1 VAKTNKNKQMKLI
14 VTILLSIFCATSM
27 AQTTEPAPSPI
38 PVIDKSPMDMS
49 TYPTDYP
56 LLKLQGKTTEPLIA
70 RIMYSR
76 PQKSNRVI
84 FGELVEYNTVW
95 RFGANENTEVEFF
108 RDVKINKIVVKKG
121 KYSVFAIPFADKWTI
136 IFNKELNVW
145 GSFKYQASK
154 DLLRVTV
161 PTTITT
167 EIAESFFIYFK
178 KSDKGFSMVSGWDNV
193 QVTLPIIL

>member
-1 VAKTNKNKQMKLI
+1 MKFIL
-14 VTILLSIFCATSM
+14 TILISVFFINGF
-27 AQTTEPAPSPI
+27 AQTVEPAPSQI
-38 PVIDKSPMDMS
+38 PALDKSPMDMS
-49 TYPTDYP
+49 TYPVDYP

-76 PQKSNRVI
+76 PQKSNRII
-84 FGELVEYNTVW
+84 FGELVEFNNVW
-95 RFGANENTEVEFF
+95 RFGANENTEIEFF
-108 RDVKINKIVVKKG
+108 KDVKISKVLVKKG

-136 IFNKELNVW
+136 ILNKELNLW

-161 PTTITT
+161 PVVNTT

-178 KSDKGFSMVSGWDNV
+178 KSNNGFSMVSGWDNV

>member
-1 VAKTNKNKQMKLI
+1 MKLI
-14 VTILLSIFCATSM
+14 ITILLTIFCVNIY
-27 AQTTEPAPSPI
+27 AQTAEPVPSQI
-38 PVIDKSPMDMS
+38 PALDKSPMDMS
-49 TYPTDYP
+49 TYPVDYS
-56 LLKLQGKTTEPLIA
+56 LLKLQGKTTEPLVA

-76 PQKSNRVI
+76 PQKNNRII
-84 FGELVEYNTVW
+84 FGELVEFNNVW
-95 RFGANENTEVEFF
+95 RFGANENTEIEFF
-108 RDVKINKIVVKKG
+108 KDVKINKVLVKKG

-136 IFNKELNVW
+136 IFNKDLNLW

-161 PTTITT
+161 PTVNTT